1 MTTDTNAAIVAALA
15 TVAATATPRPAAN
28 GKVLFILSEAVTFNG
43 EVIKDF
49 AYRRATGRDMRKA
62 LNTPKN
68 GDRYLGLMVD
78 LAELP
83 EAFFLSLAGPDFMA
97 FTDVLDGFFSRPQA
111 T

>member
-1 MTTDTNAAIVAALA
+1 MTTDTNAAIVQALA
-15 TVAATATPRPAAN
+15 NVAATATTRAPN
-28 GKVLFILSEAVTFNG
+28 GKILFPLSEPVTFNG
-43 EVIKDF
+43 EVFKDF

-62 LNTPKN
+62 LNTPKS

-78 LAELP
+78 LCEMP
-83 EAFFLSLAGPDFMA
+83 EAFFLTLAGPDFMA